1 MQALPEK
8 LREEIFQ
15 YRKNDDRLRLLAG
28 KLLLLK
34 SIHQLGF
41 NLQIIEQY
49 APDAMGK
56 PQLPGFFPFNITH
69 SGHVVAC
76 AVMQGDGL
84 IGIDCE
90 KVRPIDVI
98 KFTKQFSPP
107 EMQWILS
114 APDPQVRFFDA
125 WTMKEAVMK
134 ADGRGMRIPLHSIR
148 LHQTYATIDDRECV
162 WHLYKIPTPASH
174 PSHVCSPVEIQHI
187 ETIEVTT
194 TELFDSF

>member
-1 MQALPEK
+1 MPEK

-34 SIHQLGF
+34 AIHKLGF
-41 NLQIIEQY
+41 NQQIIEQY

-56 PQLPGFFPFNITH
+56 PQLPGFLPFNITH

-76 AVMQGDGL
+76 AIMQGDGL

-114 APDPQVRFFDA
+114 APNPQVRFFDA

-134 ADGRGMRIPLHSIR
+134 ADGRGMRISLHSIR
-148 LHQTYATIDDRECV
+148 LHQTYATIDDREGV

-174 PSHVCSPVEIQHI
+174 PSHICSPLKIQHI
-187 ETIEVTT
+187 ETIEINSA
-194 TELFDSF
+194 ELFDSFSL

>member
-1 MQALPEK
+1 MLPEK

-15 YRKNDDRLRLLAG
+15 YRKNDDRIRLLAG

-34 SIHQLGF
+34 AIHKLEF
-41 NLQIIEQY
+41 NHKILEQY
-49 APDAMGK
+49 IPDTMGK
-56 PQLPGFFPFNITH
+56 PQLPSFFPFNITH

-76 AVMQGDGL
+76 AVLQGNGL

-90 KVRPIDVI
+90 KIRPIDVI
-98 KFTKQFSPP
+98 KFTKQFSPQ

-114 APDPQVRFFDA
+114 APDPQERFFDA

-148 LHQTYATIDDRECV
+148 LQQTYATIDDRKGF
-162 WHLYKIPTPASH
+162 WYLYKLPTPPSH
-174 PSHVCSPVEIQHI
+174 PSHICSPEKIQSI
-187 ETIEVTT
+187 ETIEVNA
-194 TELFDSF
+194 TELFKT